1 MDIARKP
8 RPKRGRYIVGAAALL
23 GVTFV
28 SVALARLP
36 RAAPTV
42 ERSTLWLDS
51 VQRGVM
57 VRQVRAPGT
66 LVPEQIR
73 LVSALTAGRVE
84 RLPVRIG
91 TPVTAD
97 QVLLEL
103 SNPDVQLQA
112 LDAGRQLTASEAAE
126 VNLRTTLA
134 TARLQ
139 QAGALATIRTQ
150 YQEARRASA
159 VSDTL
164 AARQFATRLEQ
175 ARAADQVRE
184 FEERVGIERQR
195 LAILDNSLDR
205 QVALQHAE
213 VERMR
218 AIARF
223 QADRVASME
232 VRPGGSG
239 VLQELPL
246 ELGQWVTPGQVL
258 AKVAEPGRLKAVLR
272 VPETQVRDVATGQP
286 VAVDTRNGSAGV
298 IRGHVLRVDPAVQNG
313 TVSVE
318 VALDSPLPAG
328 ARSDLSVDGTI
339 VIERLPDALHVARP
353 AYGEGSGV
361 VNLFRLSP
369 KGDEATRVQV
379 RLGRSSVNA
388 VEILGGLNA
397 GDRVIISDMSAWE
410 SADRVRIK

>member
-1 MDIARKP
+1 
-8 RPKRGRYIVGAAALL
+8 
-23 GVTFV
+23 
-28 SVALARLP
+28 
-36 RAAPTV
+36 
-42 ERSTLWLDS
+42 
-51 VQRGVM
+51 M

-84 RLPVRIG
+84 ALPVRVG
-91 TPVTAD
+91 TAVTAD
-97 QVLLEL
+97 QVLLKL
-103 SNPDVQLQA
+103 SNPDVQLEA
-112 LDAGRQLTASEAAE
+112 LSADRQLTASEAAE
-126 VNLRTTLA
+126 VNLRTSLA
-134 TARLQ
+134 TSRLQ
-139 QAGALATIRTQ
+139 QAGALATVRTQ
-150 YQEARRASA
+150 YQEARRTSEMN
-159 VSDTL
+159 DTL
-164 AARQFATRLEQ
+164 AARQFATRMEQ
-175 ARAADQVRE
+175 ARASDQVKE
-184 FEERVGIERQR
+184 LAERMGIEKQR
-195 LAILDNSLDR
+195 LAILDGALDR

-232 VRPGGSG
+232 VKPGGSG

-272 VPETQVRDVATGQP
+272 VPETQVRDVAVGQP
-286 VAVDTRNGSAGV
+286 VAVDTRNGAAGV
-298 IRGHVLRVDPAVQNG
+298 IRGHVLRIDPAVQNG
-313 TVSVE
+313 TVNVE

-339 VIERLPDALHVARP
+339 EIERLPDVLHASRP
-353 AYGEGSGV
+353 AYGEASGL

-369 KGDEATRVQV
+369 TGDEATRVKV

-388 VEILGGLNA
+388 VEILDGLKA
-397 GDRVIISDMSAWE
+397 GDKIVISDMSAWE
-410 SADRVRIK
+410 TADRVRIKR